1 MAYPYY
7 LKLIVSGNQVEMF
20 NYKQPVWRDFTK
32 DEKKKT
38 DVKKE
43 PKQLDMLE
51 KIEYEIKKMEF
62 SVQRTKTQIK
72 RMVNSNPEL
81 NKFMT
86 LTFADSMT
94 DLKQANYLFN
104 QFAKR
109 MSYRFPDF
117 EYLAVPEFQK
127 DIDFH
132 GRKKLNGGSIHYH
145 LLCNLPY
152 IEMNGLE
159 YIWGQGAVNIRKIG
173 RVNNL
178 GSYMSKYLGKE
189 LFNGR
194 MFNKKKFFRSQTL
207 KQPVELISWY
217 AMMFANKFLSLIK
230 PVFETKWESEWTGE
244 VEYKAYNL
252 GFVAFSRGVFERS
265 ILMNSQ

>member
-7 LKLIVSGNQVEMF
+7 LKLIVSGNQVEVF

-32 DEKKKT
+32 NEKNNNN
-38 DVKKE
+38 VKKE

-62 SVQRTKTQIK
+62 SIQRTKTQIK
-72 RMVNSNPEL
+72 RMVNSNPQL

-86 LTFADSMT
+86 LTFADNMT

-109 MSYRFPDF
+109 MTYRFPNF

-127 DIDFH
+127 R
-132 GRKKLNGGSIHYH
+132 GAIHYH

-152 IEMNGLE
+152 IEIGGLE
-159 YIWGQGAVNIRKIG
+159 YIWSHGIVNIRQICK
-173 RVNNL
+173 VNNL

-189 LFNGR
+189 LFNGK

-207 KQPVELISWY
+207 NKSVEMIGWY
-217 AMMFANKFLSLIK
+217 AKMFANKFLSLIK
-230 PVFETKWESEWTGE
+230 PVFEK
-244 VEYKAYNL
+244 
-252 GFVAFSRGVFERS
+252 VFES
-265 ILMNSQ
+265 I